1 MSITVKSFSSLK
13 QALNE
18 RRRQVTK
25 AYFEA
30 SDRVAALAVM
40 SATGRDPSNGRF
52 ISRDAREQ
60 ARMGVLRSKAQR
72 LGRDR
77 AII

>member
-13 QALNE
+13 AALSE
-18 RRRQVTK
+18 QRRQATK

-40 SATGRDPSNGRF
+40 AATGRDPSSGQF
-52 ISRDAREQ
+52 ISRDARAQ
-60 ARMGVLRSKAQR
+60 AREGLLRSKARR
-72 LGRDR
+72 LGRNSVVV
-77 AII
+77 